1 MRSSCSASL
10 RQRAGKTSWEAVIS
24 SVVAIATFFLGIFTW
39 WDGREQSRT
48 ASSSSVEK
56 IVIVSQPAPATPTL
70 TPTPATAPDVEKP
83 EATADPSVTTHAL
96 KLSNGDTFYYYRN
109 LSLDEAHPQVNRAI
123 IVIPHY
129 HAPYTA
135 HFFQGVMDLARSEH
149 RDQDTLIVVPT
160 FQTSAECLRPGEPY
174 WPSHWEIGGESA
186 GKQPISSFQVIDELF
201 ARVTD
206 PGRFPAM
213 RSVVVAGNSM
223 GGTFVNRYLP
233 AARTIAAS
241 GGGKRPIDVTYLMIG
256 ADSYLYTDEY
266 RPVAGTDRFAAPDV
280 KTCAGFDS
288 YPFGLG
294 ERTGYLR
301 RIATKTLRTNMFSRK
316 AIYVVGTLDTKTDRV
331 DLSGGA
337 MLQGKNRYERASNYW
352 NYIRRFPE
360 WRDNVEFI
368 PLKNMKRVLLVTTDS
383 PRLRALLFGTEPKA
397 GRSAVSRSTGPAAGK
412 PRGSSESGPRRDDA
426 AISGPGRPKDLG
438 SY

>member
-1 MRSSCSASL
+1 MRSTCSGRL
-10 RQRAGKTSWEAVIS
+10 RNRAGKASWEAVIS
-24 SVVAIATFFLGIFTW
+24 SVVAVATFLLGVFTW
-39 WDGREQSRT
+39 WDGREQART

-56 IVIVSQPAPATPTL
+56 IVIVSPPAPATPTP
-70 TPTPATAPDVEKP
+70 TPTSTAAHDVEKP

-96 KLSNGDTFYYYRN
+96 KLSNGDNFHYYRN
-109 LSLDEAHPQVNRAI
+109 LSLDEAHPQVHRAI
-123 IVIPHY
+123 LVIPHY

-160 FQTSAECLRPGEPY
+160 FQTSPECLRPGEPY

-206 PGRFPAM
+206 PSRFPAM

-223 GGTFVNRYLP
+223 GGTFVNRYIP
-233 AARTIAAS
+233 ASRPIVATD
-241 GGGKRPIDVTYLMIG
+241 GGKRPIDVTYLMVG
-256 ADSYLYTDEY
+256 ADSYLYPDAD
-266 RPVAGTDRFAAPDV
+266 RPVAGTDRFAAPED
-280 KTCAGFDS
+280 KACAGFDS
-288 YPFGLG
+288 YPYGLG
-294 ERTGYLR
+294 ERTGYVR

-316 AIYVVGTLDTKTDRV
+316 AIYVVGALDTKTDRV

-360 WRDNVEFI
+360 WRENVEFI

-397 GRSAVSRSTGPAAGK
+397 GRSAVSRSTGSPAGK
-412 PRGSSESGPRRDDA
+412 PRGPSASGPRRDDA
-426 AISGPGRPKDLG
+426 AIPGPGKPQD
-438 SY
+438 SES